1 MIQVKKTESIVQS
14 REIPLTR
21 RKNYLEETKMCDAPS
36 QMTLHKQQSL
46 TQQANYCKDIL

>member
-36 QMTLHKQQSL
+36 QMTFWPTETYFDSINNNL
-46 TQQANYCKDIL
+46 

>member
-21 RKNYLEETKMCDAPS
+21 RKNYLEETKMRDAPS
-36 QMTLHKQQSL
+36 QMRSWPTETYLDSMNNDL
-46 TQQANYCKDIL
+46 